1 MRTAVYTVKSLLL
14 GVGFCLFAPLGG
26 QAQGENFVSLSYGYA
41 PDPEL
46 HIASVDAYRVW
57 PVGLKGRLMAGGGVR
72 YNYQGSTGQISLE
85 LIDDNRNANAEVLV
99 SGLVVHNLALF
110 AEASYRISDRLE
122 GGFNIEL
129 VGVTFGPEQSLPLQP
144 PDFPLSVEPE
154 TLGLLL
160 VGENDLGTLNS
171 EFFAA
176 YRVSERLWLRA
187 NLSYVVNNY
196 LTTTPVT
203 SGEEA
208 RLQRFFS
215 YLTVGVQFQL

>member
-72 YNYQGSTGQISLE
+72 YNYQGGNSPVTLDLVEAEGQP
-85 LIDDNRNANAEVLV
+85 EVTV

-129 VGVTFGPEQSLPLQP
+129 VGVTLGPEQTVALEGAPRT
-144 PDFPLSVEPE
+144 VEPE
-154 TLGLLL
+154 PVALLL

-196 LTTTPVT
+196 LTTT
-203 SGEEA
+203 GEEV

>member
-1 MRTAVYTVKSLLL
+1 MRTAVYTVKGLLL
-14 GVGFCLFAPLGG
+14 GVGFCLLAPLGG
-26 QAQGENFVSLSYGYA
+26 RAQGENFVSLSYGYA

-57 PVGLKGRLMAGGGVR
+57 PVGLKSRLMAGGGVR
-72 YNYQGSTGQISLE
+72 YNYQGGNSPVTLDLVE
-85 LIDDNRNANAEVLV
+85 AEDQPEVTV

-144 PDFPLSVEPE
+144 PDFPLSAKPEPVA
-154 TLGLLL
+154 LLL

-196 LTTTPVT
+196 LTTT
-203 SGEEA
+203 GEEV